1 MKTINIHGKQYVE
14 VKERVK
20 YFREHFKDWALTSEI
35 LELTDTRC
43 VIKSTVLNDKDRV
56 IATGIAYEILGSSHI
71 NKTSFVEN
79 CETSS
84 NGRALAN
91 LGIMIETSIASAD
104 EVQYAKAQE
113 TKPKIEK
120 LTDAKLSAMIVAIG
134 EGKVSVVQ
142 ERMNKYKLS
151 KNQKQKLNELI
162 LEADLKIKEE
172 KSNGVFDVMD
182 ALNAIEIP
190 KEIKNSNN
198 QNK

>member
-1 MKTINIHGKQYVE
+1 
-14 VKERVK
+14 
-20 YFREHFKDWALTSEI
+20 
-35 LELTDTRC
+35 
-43 VIKSTVLNDKDRV
+43 
-56 IATGIAYEILGSSHI
+56 
-71 NKTSFVEN
+71 
-79 CETSS
+79 
-84 NGRALAN
+84 
-91 LGIMIETSIASAD
+91 
-104 EVQYAKAQE
+104 
-113 TKPKIEK
+113 
-120 LTDAKLSAMIVAIG
+120 MIVAIG